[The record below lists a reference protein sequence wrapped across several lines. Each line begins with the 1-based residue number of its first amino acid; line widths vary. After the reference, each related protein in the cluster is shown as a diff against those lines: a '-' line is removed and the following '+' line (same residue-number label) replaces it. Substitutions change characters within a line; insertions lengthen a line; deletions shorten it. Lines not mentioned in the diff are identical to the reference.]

1 MLTLTQPARPA
12 LPLPINRG
20 KTLKNLVLSV
30 DNDAVAWVFHARAS
44 GNVTAPIPRGAVL
57 TFQFYDSSGHVL
69 DAPDCGFTYSDALKS
84 RFAYVPVSNKTA
96 AIHLK
101 PVLPPAG
108 AIRLEC
114 QLQRWQSPEE
124 LRLSVELSAESKEVS
139 LEQLPALEASNSR
152 DVERVAWRL
161 LELHVAS
168 RPHLLEIQ
176 ALAWRIGASRLLA
189 KASHLLD
196 VAPEARGYMRNQAR
210 FALAALNDLE
220 DWPADTAPSLPHTGL
235 PHRVAHLAPAQ
246 DSPALQLSRAQFERG
261 MRPLVLVPSGYGQP
275 SHAGSPYT
283 VHEEG
288 GVQSVTFN
296 ALTPDAARGIPRDD
310 LRRFDVLLAEP
321 WLRRARTGLLHAHV
335 GRSGHDLALRAL
347 ALAKRCAIPVVM
359 DWHTPHT
366 PFPFPDAT
374 SPPPYSEWAE
384 AAYRQQLR
392 CAGRADA
399 VIVADEWQAWQ
410 LRTEGIAANRI
421 FVLPQIIATPTPASP
436 AIQDHGN
443 KQWSALLDLR
453 GVDPLSL
460 TALASVLPTA
470 VGRKGVQLHV
480 AGTDDAYR
488 RVEHVLLE
496 AGLGP
501 SLGQHFDAAVPSPAT
516 LRASVLIRLR
526 PQIRA
531 DQPAWLSDVNSFASV
546 GTLILAESTPE
557 SDYLIREAGLGLT
570 FDLTSDS
577 AFAHAFSDLSPSR
590 PVAAR
595 LRRSL
600 RILAAAINDPDALAA
615 SVDHVYHH
623 ALCSVG

>member
-1 MLTLTQPARPA
+1 
-12 LPLPINRG
+12 
-20 KTLKNLVLSV
+20 
-30 DNDAVAWVFHARAS
+30 
-44 GNVTAPIPRGAVL
+44 
-57 TFQFYDSSGHVL
+57 
-69 DAPDCGFTYSDALKS
+69 
-84 RFAYVPVSNKTA
+84 
-96 AIHLK
+96 
-101 PVLPPAG
+101 
-108 AIRLEC
+108 
-114 QLQRWQSPEE
+114 
-124 LRLSVELSAESKEVS
+124 
-139 LEQLPALEASNSR
+139 
-152 DVERVAWRL
+152 
-161 LELHVAS
+161 
-168 RPHLLEIQ
+168 
-176 ALAWRIGASRLLA
+176 
-189 KASHLLD
+189 
-196 VAPEARGYMRNQAR
+196 
-210 FALAALNDLE
+210 
-220 DWPADTAPSLPHTGL
+220 
-235 PHRVAHLAPAQ
+235 
-246 DSPALQLSRAQFERG
+246 
-261 MRPLVLVPSGYGQP
+261 
-275 SHAGSPYT
+275 
-283 VHEEG
+283 
-288 GVQSVTFN
+288 
-296 ALTPDAARGIPRDD
+296 
-310 LRRFDVLLAEP
+310 
-321 WLRRARTGLLHAHV
+321 
-335 GRSGHDLALRAL
+335 
-347 ALAKRCAIPVVM
+347 
-359 DWHTPHT
+359 
-366 PFPFPDAT
+366 
-374 SPPPYSEWAE
+374 

-421 FVLPQIIATPTPASP
+421 FVLPQIIATPTPASQ

-526 PQIRA
+526 PHIRA
-531 DQPAWLSDVNSFASV
+531 DQPAWLSDVNSFASA

-577 AFAHAFSDLSPSR
+577 ALAHAFSDLSPSR